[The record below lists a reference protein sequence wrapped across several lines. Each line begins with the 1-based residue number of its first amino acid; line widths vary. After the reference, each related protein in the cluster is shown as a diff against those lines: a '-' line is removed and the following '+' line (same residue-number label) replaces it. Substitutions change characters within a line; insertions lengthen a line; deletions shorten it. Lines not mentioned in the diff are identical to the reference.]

1 MPKWFF
7 GILEK
12 KYMLLKFYDK
22 NGFQNKFDKNIE
34 MYFFKTT

>member
-22 NGFQNKFDKNIE
+22 NGFQNKFDKKYRNVL
-34 MYFFKTT
+34 F